1 VGVELLSRIRE
12 AARGLPA
19 LLGVKA
25 RAVIVFGS
33 AARPEDFVP
42 GLSDVDVLIISE
54 GEPKRRRYC
63 LELLGHRFEVSVLKL
78 EEVLKAFEEGDPLA
92 HMLSRGIFAYDDG
105 VSRLLPRSARVTAR
119 TAAALRRSAVVALG
133 LAVESYFAGDL
144 RKSASHLYHSLR
156 HLVRHLSAARGAPL
170 PISDSEVLAASPED
184 LRGLVSALIEM
195 RRGQLSREEVR
206 EAIEEAIEALCRH
219 LALEPTPLSRL
230 EALAGTPELVVACEE
245 GGHLTFRAE
254 LYTGEGFRRVRV
266 RGGEVEEVDSI
277 LC

>member
-1 VGVELLSRIRE
+1 MGVELLSRIRE

-54 GEPKRRRYC
+54 GEPKQRRYC

-105 VSRLLPRSARVTAR
+105 VSRLLP
-119 TAAALRRSAVVALG
+119 
-133 LAVESYFAGDL
+133 
-144 RKSASHLYHSLR
+144 
-156 HLVRHLSAARGAPL
+156 
-170 PISDSEVLAASPED
+170 
-184 LRGLVSALIEM
+184 
-195 RRGQLSREEVR
+195 
-206 EAIEEAIEALCRH
+206 
-219 LALEPTPLSRL
+219 
-230 EALAGTPELVVACEE
+230 
-245 GGHLTFRAE
+245 
-254 LYTGEGFRRVRV
+254 
-266 RGGEVEEVDSI
+266 
-277 LC
+277 